1 MSRGSM
7 DGGRPACRWWIT
19 AIVSGPAVADTGFM
33 TPDPGAEA
41 LVLRYRPLALKL
53 AQRYVRTRDQREDL
67 EQVACLGLVKA
78 AGRFD
83 RSRGTAFSTFAMPT
97 ILGELRRHCRDTR
110 WALHV
115 PRPIQERV
123 QAARQLEDAY
133 ASRHGRAPTTAEVA
147 SALGC
152 SEEDVL
158 EARMA
163 AACLAPASLN
173 MPASTTDGSLVEL
186 IDGIGETDRGYEDVD
201 RRELVEQALEE
212 LPARAR
218 LALRLRTEYDLS
230 MPEIAEHL
238 GLSAPQ
244 VGRLVRGALRS
255 MRETIDG
262 ADDAVRQPPSRP
274 RVVSLPDVDPH
285 LFAGLPPEER
295 SDAARHAI
303 ARRLDV
309 APGPWVA
316 RSTSAA
322 SKHHLGLL
330 LCGGALLRT
339 VDHRSE
345 LLGPGDLIRPW
356 ESPEATWDAL
366 ASTTM
371 AVLDASIAR
380 TLCRWPGV
388 VIELVGRTT
397 RRSHALAEQLAMSE
411 VRRIDERLLG
421 VFETLAARWGRPGPD
436 GVSIPLALTHE
447 MVARLVGAHRPT
459 VTSSL
464 RRLNGQGALV
474 RRADRTW
481 LLAEATHEPAAL
493 AA

>member
-1 MSRGSM
+1 MS
-7 DGGRPACRWWIT
+7 
-19 AIVSGPAVADTGFM
+19 AIANGLARADTDSM
-33 TPDPGAEA
+33 APDPGVEA

-53 AQRYVRTRDQREDL
+53 AQRYVRTPDQREDL

-133 ASRHGRAPTTAEVA
+133 VARNGRAPTTAEAA

-158 EARMA
+158 DARTA

-173 MPASTTDGSLVEL
+173 MPAQATDGSVVEL
-186 IDGIGETDRGYEDVD
+186 IDGVGETDRGYEDVE
-201 RRELVEQALEE
+201 RRELVGPALDR
-212 LPARAR
+212 LPPRAR
-218 LALRLRTEYDLS
+218 IALKLRSEYDLT

-244 VGRLVRGALRS
+244 AGRLVRGALRAL
-255 MRETIDG
+255 REAMEGPETP
-262 ADDAVRQPPSRP
+262 VRRVASGP
-274 RVVSLPDVDPH
+274 RVVRLPEADPE
-285 LFAGLPPEER
+285 LFATLPADELA
-295 SDAARHAI
+295 DASRHAV
-303 ARRLDV
+303 ARRVDV
-309 APGPWVA
+309 SPGPWQA
-316 RSTSAA
+316 AFGSTGGDG
-322 SKHHLGLL
+322 HLGAL
-330 LCGGALLRT
+330 LCSGALLRT
-339 VDHRSE
+339 IDHRSE
-345 LLGPGDLIRPW
+345 LVGAGDLIRPW
-356 ESPEATWDAL
+356 ESPEATWHVLAPTAL
-366 ASTTM
+366 
-371 AVLDASIAR
+371 AVLDASVAR

-388 VIELVGRTT
+388 VTALVGRAT
-397 RRSHALAEQLAMSE
+397 RRSHALAEQLAMSD
-411 VRRIDERLLG
+411 VRRIDERLQGL
-421 VFETLAARWGRPGPD
+421 FETLAERWGDPVAG
-436 GVSIPLALTHE
+436 GVVIPLALTHE

-464 RRLNGQGALV
+464 RRLTADGALM
-474 RRADRTW
+474 RRTDRTW
-481 LLAEATHEPAAL
+481 LLADATRETAAL

>member
-1 MSRGSM
+1 M
-7 DGGRPACRWWIT
+7 A
-19 AIVSGPAVADTGFM
+19 
-33 TPDPGAEA
+33 PDPDVDA

-53 AQRYVRTRDQREDL
+53 AQRYVRTPDQREDL

-78 AGRFD
+78 ARRFD

-133 ASRHGRAPTTAEVA
+133 AARFGRSPTTSEAA

-173 MPASTTDGSLVEL
+173 MPAPTTDGSLGEL
-186 IDGIGETDRGYEDVD
+186 IDAMGETDPGYENAE
-201 RRELVEQALEE
+201 RRELVERALEE

-218 LALRLRTEYDLS
+218 LALKLRTVYELS

-244 VGRLVRGALRS
+244 AGRLVRGALRA
-255 MRETIDG
+255 MREAIDG
-262 ADDAVRQPPSRP
+262 ADDVARPVPVRS
-274 RVVSLPDVDPH
+274 RVVSLPDADPG
-285 LFAGLPPEER
+285 LFAELPPRER
-295 SDAARHAI
+295 GEATRLAI
-303 ARRLDV
+303 APRLDV
-309 APGPWVA
+309 RPGEWNAGP
-316 RSTSAA
+316 A
-322 SKHHLGLL
+322 SSNTKGHLGYL
-330 LCGGALLRT
+330 LCSGALLRT
-339 VDHRSE
+339 VDHRAE
-345 LLGPGDLIRPW
+345 LVGPGDLIRPW
-356 ESPEATWDAL
+356 ESPEASWDAL
-366 ASTTM
+366 APTVL
-371 AVLDASIAR
+371 AVLDASAAR
-380 TLCRWPGV
+380 MLCRWPSV
-388 VIELVGRTT
+388 VTALVGRTT
-397 RRSHALAEQLAMSE
+397 RRSHALAEQLAMSD
-411 VRRIDERLLG
+411 VRRIDERLVGLFG
-421 VFETLAARWGRPGPD
+421 TLAARWGRPD
-436 GVSIPLALTHE
+436 AAGVTVPLALTHD

-464 RRLNGQGALV
+464 RRLTAGGAVV

-481 LLAEATHEPAAL
+481 LVADATRETPEL